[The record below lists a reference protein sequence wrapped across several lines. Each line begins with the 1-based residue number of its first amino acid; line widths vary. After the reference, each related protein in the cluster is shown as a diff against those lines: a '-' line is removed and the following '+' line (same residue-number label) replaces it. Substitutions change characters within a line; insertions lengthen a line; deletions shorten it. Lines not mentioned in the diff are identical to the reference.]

1 MTAPAPKP
9 AANAADAATAAASLP
24 PSPRLLV
31 VGGGAVGSFLGTL
44 LALEGYDLTLVRP
57 YGPGKGVGPITLLR
71 PDGERRSVVVDRV
84 PRVEDASEPD
94 LILAGVKMPVLAEA
108 LAPTLRWPRVPT
120 LTVQNGIGAEEI
132 AARVRPDAPR
142 LAGSLTAPIALTP
155 QDEVH
160 WLGKGGIALA
170 PVTAAAAPWVERL
183 AADFE
188 RAGLRS
194 ARLPDAPS
202 MKWSKLLA
210 NLMANATGAILDMDA
225 AAIYRDPRLFAVEKA
240 QLREA
245 VAVMRAQGMKP
256 VALPRAAVTWLA
268 RGIRLPDWLVRPIAV
283 RVVGGARGSKLPSL
297 RLQMRALGG
306 GAATEPTEAQWMNG
320 AIARRAGELGIP
332 APVNEW
338 LAALVADVA
347 LHPDRREWF
356 RGRPDRL
363 LAELPPAG

>member
-1 MTAPAPKP
+1 MSQSAPSLGRS
-9 AANAADAATAAASLP
+9 ATP
-24 PSPRLLV
+24 EQPRLLV

-57 YGPGKGVGPITLLR
+57 YGPGQGVGPIDLVGA
-71 PDGERRSVVVDRV
+71 DGRRRSVVVDRV
-84 PRVEDASEPD
+84 LRVEEAREPD
-94 LILAGVKMPVLAEA
+94 LMLVGVKMPVLRAA
-108 LAPTLRWPRVPT
+108 LEPTLRWPLVPT
-120 LTVQNGIGAEEI
+120 LTIQNGIGAEEI

-142 LAGSLTAPIALTP
+142 LAGSLTAPIELTP

-160 WLGKGGIALA
+160 WLGKGAIGLA
-170 PVTAAAAPWVERL
+170 PVTDSAGSWVDRL
-183 AADFE
+183 VCDFD

-194 ARLPDAPS
+194 ARLPDARA

-245 VAVMRAQGMKP
+245 GAVMRALGLRP
-256 VALPRAAVTWLA
+256 VSLPRAPVPWLA
-268 RGIRLPDWLVRPIAV
+268 RATRLPDWLLRPILTH
-283 RVVGGARGSKLPSL
+283 VVSGARGSKLPSL

-306 GAATEPTEAQWMNG
+306 APATEPTEAEWMNG
-320 AIARRAGELGIP
+320 AIAGQASRLGLS
-332 APVNEW
+332 APVNAR

-347 LHPDRREWF
+347 AHPERREWL
-356 RGRPDRL
+356 RHNPGRF
-363 LAELPPAG
+363 LAEMAPAMGA